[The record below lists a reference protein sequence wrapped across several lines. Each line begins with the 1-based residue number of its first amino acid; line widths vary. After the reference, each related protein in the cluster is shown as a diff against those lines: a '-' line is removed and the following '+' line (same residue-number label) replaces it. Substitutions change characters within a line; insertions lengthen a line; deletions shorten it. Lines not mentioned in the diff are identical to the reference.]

1 MVVTMVAWMVPKL
14 VVGWVL
20 LMVVCL
26 VAELAEAKVEMMDL
40 MMAGAKEIL
49 MVDLKVE
56 RLGWLSLMVE
66 LLLVP
71 K

>member
-1 MVVTMVAWMVPKL
+1 MVAWMVPKL